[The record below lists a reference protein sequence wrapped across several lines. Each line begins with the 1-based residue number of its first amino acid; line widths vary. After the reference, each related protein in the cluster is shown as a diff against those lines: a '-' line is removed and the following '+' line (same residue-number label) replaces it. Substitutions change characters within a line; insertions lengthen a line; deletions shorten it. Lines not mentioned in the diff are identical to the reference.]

1 MKAATVSDERLSGIL
16 TAEQGVYTWGVR
28 DCVSTAAA
36 VACAFLPGHCASIV
50 KAAARYHAQSEA
62 DAIDLALEKAAGVYE
77 AVVLT
82 LRDLVPAGAFEA
94 CACDPGL
101 ASYADILVPGT
112 IVELP
117 VNFGGQGRLGFV
129 ASDCR
134 VWAWHKYRFAPL
146 LSFTFADYGVAPVR
160 FLLWKT

>member
-1 MKAATVSDERLSGIL
+1 MISCRS
-16 TAEQGVYTWGVR
+16 
-28 DCVSTAAA
+28 
-36 VACAFLPGHCASIV
+36 
-50 KAAARYHAQSEA
+50 
-62 DAIDLALEKAAGVYE
+62 
-77 AVVLT
+77 
-82 LRDLVPAGAFEA
+82 GAFAA

-101 ASYADILVPGT
+101 VSYGDILVPGT

-134 VWAWHKYRFAPL
+134 VWAWHKHRFAPL

-160 FLLWKT
+160 FLLWKNLTFTAGDVLTIIFFTFGIIGLAIQSWHRGLKSEHRIGSLEKAV